1 MQYAKQPDQTPV
13 LNDKQKKFIQSIVG
27 SLLYYARA
35 VDPTMLV
42 ALNELSSQQANPH
55 ETTLAHTYKLLAY
68 AATHPNAI
76 LRFHASD
83 MVLHV
88 DSDAAYLVLPEAKSR
103 IAGHFY
109 LSDHPNKLELNQPAT
124 PNAPI
129 LTECRT
135 LRHVVASAAEA
146 ETGGLFHNARMS
158 ITIRHILHTLEHP
171 QPPTPI
177 KTDNATAQN
186 VVTKKLKQKMSK
198 S

>member
-1 MQYAKQPDQTPV
+1 MT
-13 LNDKQKKFIQSIVG
+13 NRKKIIQSIIG
-27 SLLYYARA
+27 SLLYYARV

-42 ALNELSSQQANPH
+42 ALDDLSSQQAKPK
-55 ETTLAHTYKLLAY
+55 ETTLTHVYKLLAY

-76 LRFHASD
+76 LRFHTSD

-88 DSDAAYLVLPEAKSR
+88 DSDAAYLVLPEAKSH

-109 LSDHPNKLELNQPAT
+109 LSDHPNNLAPNQTPT
-124 PNAPI
+124 PNVPI

-135 LRHVVASAAEA
+135 LWHVVASAAEA

-158 ITIRHILHTLEHP
+158 ITIRHISETLEHP

-177 KTDNATAQN
+177 KTDNATTHN
-186 VVTKKLKQKMSK
+186 FVTKN
-198 S
+198 